1 MTAEEILK
9 IIDTSGLSDVG
20 KRLVVE
26 LSYCVSP
33 ADSSVWPVNITD
45 IIPYAPLKNGKPNV
59 KFVRNLEMFLSKFI
73 WYCKSSKPGFSKW
86 FNPFEGL
93 DSKDIKKCIDVAK
106 KIAPYLSKRDIF
118 EGMYDLEQQGKLFD
132 ADATYTPAM
141 YYYIRDCYKRAL
153 EFKKIKTQEILA
165 NTATNIVNK
174 TEDAKKIVESVNT
187 TVKAAV
193 QNVSQA
199 PRFAIDLT
207 KKPSDFHSMV
217 TKQAT
222 LFKKCVEATPA
233 AKSVSEVKKVADNLK
248 SVADLGKEVK
258 AAKDA
263 VEKGTEAAKGVSQVS
278 EKAKVAEK
286 AVEQGANV
294 VKKATQ
300 ETVKAIASGKTKI
313 ITSVVVAVVALVSAP
328 LITGWREKASIAKVK
343 ELTENALNS
352 KNYQDLAKYIGLLK
366 KMQAKNTFMDK
377 LMVADAASKLAE
389 GNLADI
395 KKGYTIC
402 GATMIAASVVLCLLV
417 GVASNVIGTL
427 KEMISNP
434 SFNSIL
440 GAIGKLAVLG
450 ILLAPALVGICLI
463 KVAQDG
469 FNEEGPAAYIVSLL
483 TPVISLCNYCIKG
496 VMELIANAEANKM
509 NNNSSDKDKYISTLK
524 SMKYQLDKM
533 LANEKIS

>member
-1 MTAEEILK
+1 MQKLLLESAVNPQLSDAVRILNKYKGNDSLISMVFGVADNLSYFSDMFTSVPFNKDGRPNSKFLAEAAKFIDGFIKSGKSGAELITKDVEQDILK
-9 IIDTSGLSDVG
+9 LGTMFMKDSNLSAAAQ
-20 KRLVVE
+20 K
-26 LSYCVSP
+26 
-33 ADSSVWPVNITD
+33 AF
-45 IIPYAPLKNGKPNV
+45 K
-59 KFVRNLEMFLSKFI
+59 
-73 WYCKSSKPGFSKW
+73 
-86 FNPFEGL
+86 
-93 DSKDIKKCIDVAK
+93 AK
-106 KIAPYLSKRDIF
+106 KIHLGGRS
-118 EGMYDLEQQGKLFD
+118 DLTEVFMK
-132 ADATYTPAM
+132 TY
-141 YYYIRDCYKRAL
+141 K
-153 EFKKIKTQEILA
+153 EFKELKATSVQKVLA
-165 NTATNIVNK
+165 TAK
-174 TEDAKKIVESVNT
+174 DAIITKSDEGKKVVESVSA

-193 QNVSQA
+193 QNVSQSVKVA
-199 PRFAIDLT
+199 SNVAKDPAKFY
-207 KKPSDFHSMV
+207 PMV
-217 TKQAT
+217 VYQGNMLEKYA
-222 LFKKCVEATPA
+222 KAAPA
-233 AKSVSEVKKVADNLK
+233 AKSVPEVKKVADNLK

-263 VEKGTEAAKGVSQVS
+263 VEKGTEAAKAAGETVKKGA
-278 EKAKVAEK
+278 EAAKATEK

-328 LITGWREKASIAKVK
+328 LIAGWREKASIAKVK

-440 GAIGKLAVLG
+440 SAIGKLAVLG

-483 TPVISLCNYCIKG
+483 SPVISLCNYCIKG

>member
-1 MTAEEILK
+1 MQELLLESAINPQ
-9 IIDTSGLSDVG
+9 LSDVVRILNKYKDNQDLIKIVYG
-20 KRLVVE
+20 L
-26 LSYCVSP
+26 
-33 ADSSVWPVNITD
+33 ADDLNYYSGMFTSVPFTKD
-45 IIPYAPLKNGKPNV
+45 GRPN
-59 KFVRNLEMFLSKFI
+59 SKFLA
-73 WYCKSSKPGFSKW
+73 
-86 FNPFEGL
+86 EAA
-93 DSKDIKKCIDVAK
+93 KCIDRITKSGISGAELITKGVKQDILKLCTMFIKDGNLTAAAQKTFKAK
-106 KIAPYLSKRDIF
+106 KIQLFGNNNISKLMVKI
-118 EGMYDLEQQGKLFD
+118 
-132 ADATYTPAM
+132 
-141 YYYIRDCYKRAL
+141 YK
-153 EFKKIKTQEILA
+153 EFKELKASSVQKVLT
-165 NTATNIVNK
+165 TATDTIITK
-174 TEDAKKIVESVNT
+174 PDEGKKVVESVST

-199 PRFAIDLT
+199 PKFAVDLT

-222 LFKKCVEATPA
+222 LFKKCTEVVPA
-233 AKSVSEVKKVADNLK
+233 AKSVPEVKKAADNLK

-258 AAKDA
+258 AAKDV
-263 VEKGTEAAKGVSQVS
+263 VEKGTEA
-278 EKAKVAEK
+278 AKVAEK

-300 ETVKAIASGKTKI
+300 QTVKAIAGGKTKI

-328 LITGWREKASIAKVK
+328 LIAGWREKASIAKVK

-440 GAIGKLAVLG
+440 SAIGKLAVLG
-450 ILLAPALVGICLI
+450 ILLAPALIGICLI
-463 KVAQDG
+463 EVAQDG

-483 TPVISLCNYCIKG
+483 SPVISLCNYCIKG

>member
-1 MTAEEILK
+1 MQELLLEAVFNPH
-9 IIDTSGLSDVG
+9 LSDVVRILNKYKDNMSLIG
-20 KRLVVE
+20 IVNGLANDLV
-26 LSYCVSP
+26 
-33 ADSSVWPVNITD
+33 DFSSMFTSVPFNKD
-45 IIPYAPLKNGKPNV
+45 GRPN
-59 KFVRNLEMFLSKFI
+59 SKFLA
-73 WYCKSSKPGFSKW
+73 
-86 FNPFEGL
+86 EAA
-93 DSKDIKKCIDVAK
+93 KCIDRCAK
-106 KIAPYLSKRDIF
+106 SGRSGAELITKDAEQDILKLCMMYMKDDNLSGAARKTFKAKNISLN
-118 EGMYDLEQQGKLFD
+118 GSSDLTDLFVR
-132 ADATYTPAM
+132 M
-141 YYYIRDCYKRAL
+141 SK
-153 EFKKIKTQEILA
+153 EFKKLKEINVQKVLT
-165 NTATNIVNK
+165 TAK
-174 TEDAKKIVESVNT
+174 DAIITKPDEGKKVVETVST

-199 PRFAIDLT
+199 PKFAIDLT

-222 LFKKCVEATPA
+222 LFKKCTEVVPA
-233 AKSVSEVKKVADNLK
+233 AKSVPEVKKVADNLK

-258 AAKDA
+258 AAKDV
-263 VEKGTEAAKGVSQVS
+263 VEK
-278 EKAKVAEK
+278 
-286 AVEQGANV
+286 GANV

-300 ETVKAIASGKTKI
+300 ETVKAIAGGKAKI

-328 LITGWREKASIAKVK
+328 LIAGWREKSSIAKVK

-389 GNLADI
+389 GNLTDI

-440 GAIGKLAVLG
+440 SAIGKLAVLG

-483 TPVISLCNYCIKG
+483 SPVISLCNYCIKG